1 MKHELTRFLLVGLFI
16 LTTGILGERSQA
28 DTPEKKSASQ
38 GVYELRIYTCLL
50 YTSPSPRD

>member
-28 DTPEKKSASQ
+28 DTPKKNPLHRESTNYVFTPHTR
-38 GVYELRIYTCLL
+38 G
-50 YTSPSPRD
+50 D